1 MYKLTDG
8 TELTAEIKKA
18 FKENE
23 TQAYITYDNKTLTYD
38 DYLINVSMN
47 EERFVP
53 DEGFI
58 GQAVEREITIKLNNE
73 DNQFNLENKEV
84 EYYQGVKLKNG
95 VIKYINFGKF
105 IVLEPEN
112 NDTKE
117 TTEFIARDYMKK
129 FNIPYVHTLGT
140 NYTYLQLVQ
149 SLCQQAG
156 VELGSTSFRNSN
168 KIIASNPFINNEQC
182 RFVLK
187 QVAKIAFSVAY
198 IGQDNKLYIGF
209 ENKTTV
215 DESITTDEYI
225 ELEDNEQTKPITV
238 VTLRSSEVPAEGYSI
253 KDNELINSSAN
264 YNMVNVIDTQKTI
277 GELNVIPNNG
287 KLTINGSVLTSAD
300 VEISNPNNYIRL
312 KAGKS
317 YSVIAYTEGY
327 GQTGSIIEFNNNTT
341 SVLNDLIITNSDY
354 NIMNITPEEDIII
367 DKIDLEV
374 YPTIKNYTLELMIVE
389 GTYTAENAPEFIKF
403 EKLGEHELVIEE
415 DYFAYSE
422 ELRIDLIQA
431 ASALFGLT
439 YSPIKVSLL
448 GSVYLGFNDVI
459 EVTNLKGEKFKTYCF
474 NLNSEYKGTL
484 YNDIESPALTN
495 VEQEYEYEEEVD
507 LARRRTFIEIDK
519 ANQKITASV
528 ERIDENEEA
537 ITLLELTADGLQTQV
552 SQKIGA
558 NEVISTIN
566 QSAEKILIKA
576 NRISI
581 ESSYFTLA
589 ENGIITATS
598 GTIGG
603 INITDTGLFWSGKA
617 STDGFGL
624 WKINTHTQGDNSII
638 FHAGSNNQNIG
649 NAGVRILQNGT
660 TYMKNLI
667 VESSFVN
674 VSEGNTGGGINIL
687 GNLPFIDFHANNA
700 TNFTTRLIDY
710 GSRFLIASD
719 YDISLVNRTNQI
731 YRNLYLSRLFM
742 DGDNVLVWQSEGNM
756 LLSSITGVSVVNQN
770 NSAFNRI
777 NASEFCFGASPIT
790 MRFSTTNN
798 IRYIG
803 FRANNG
809 IRAVNEDGSAYTT
822 VNASDFVRNSSKRY
836 KENIQDMSED
846 VQEKLMELRPVTFDY
861 KKDSM
866 MTGKNVG
873 GLIAEEAEKVIE
885 ELVTYTNIDGEK
897 QADGI
902 DYSKLVP
909 YLLKGYQILFNKVKA
924 IEENLDNK

>member
-8 TELTAEIKKA
+8 TELTAEIKNA
-18 FKENE
+18 FIENE
-23 TQAYITYDNKTLTYD
+23 TVAYITYEDKMLAYD
-38 DYLINVSMN
+38 DYLISVSMN

-58 GQAVEREITIKLNNE
+58 GQAVEREITIKINNE

-140 NYTYLQLVQ
+140 NYTYFQLVQ

-215 DESITTDEYI
+215 DESVTTDEYI
-225 ELEDNEQTKPITV
+225 ELEDNEQTKPVTV
-238 VTLRSSEVPAEGYSI
+238 VTLRSSEVPAEGYSL
-253 KDNELINSSAN
+253 KDYDLINSSAN

-287 KLTINGSVLTSAD
+287 KLTINGSVLASAD

-389 GTYTAENAPEFIKF
+389 GTYTAENAPEFIPF
-403 EKLGEHELVIEE
+403 EALGEHELVIEE

-448 GSVYLGFNDVI
+448 GSVYLGFNDII

-484 YNDIESPALTN
+484 YNNIESPALTD

-558 NEVISTIN
+558 NQVISTIN

-581 ESSYFTLA
+581 ESTYFTLA
-589 ENGIITATS
+589 DNGVVTAS
-598 GTIGG
+598 
-603 INITDTGLFWSGKA
+603 D
-617 STDGFGL
+617 
-624 WKINTHTQGDNSII
+624 
-638 FHAGSNNQNIG
+638 
-649 NAGVRILQNGT
+649 
-660 TYMKNLI
+660 LI
-667 VESSFVN
+667 VRTPN
-674 VSEGNTGGGINIL
+674 VSMSQGISGGGINIL
-687 GNLPFIDFHANNA
+687 GNTPYIDFHANNA
-700 TNFTTRLIDY
+700 TNYTTRLIDY
-710 GSRFLIASD
+710 GTAFLIASD
-719 YDISLVNRTNQI
+719 YDLQVVNRNNNT
-731 YRNLYLSRLFM
+731 YRNIWVSRLFL
-742 DGDNVLVWQSEGNM
+742 DGNIIQVWQYNGELLLTSSVGVKVTNPNNNAWLPVRCQRTYYDDDSVLVWQSGHYM
-756 LLSSITGVSVVNQN
+756 LLSSPNGASVVNEN
-770 NSAFNRI
+770 NSQFR
-777 NASEFCFGASPIT
+777 
-790 MRFSTTNN
+790 N
-798 IRYIG
+798 IQ
-803 FRANNG
+803 
-809 IRAVNEDGSAYTT
+809 
-822 VNASDFVRNSSKRY
+822 ASDFVRSSSKRY
-836 KENIQDMSED
+836 KTNIKDMSED
-846 VQEKLMELRPVTFDY
+846 TEDKLMKLRPVTFDY
-861 KKDSM
+861 KKDSK

-873 GLIAEEAEKVIE
+873 GLIAEETAEVIK
-885 ELVTYTNIDGEK
+885 ELVTYKNINGKDLP
-897 QADGI
+897 DGI

-924 IEENLDNK
+924 LEENLDNK

>member
-23 TQAYITYDNKTLTYD
+23 TLAYITYEDKILAYD
-38 DYLINVSMN
+38 DYLTSVSMN

-58 GQAVEREITIKLNNE
+58 GQAVEREITIKINNE

-84 EYYQGVKLKNG
+84 EYYQGVKLNNG
-95 VIKYINFGKF
+95 KIEYINFGKF

-140 NYTYLQLVQ
+140 NYTYLQLVE
-149 SLCQQAG
+149 SLCEQAG

-168 KIIASNPFINNEQC
+168 KIIANNPFINNEQC

-209 ENKTTV
+209 ENKNTV
-215 DESITTDEYI
+215 DESITTDDYI
-225 ELEDNEQTKPITV
+225 ELEDNDKIKPVTV
-238 VTLRSSEVPAEGYSI
+238 VTLRSSEVPAEGYSL
-253 KDNELINSSAN
+253 KDYDLINSSAN
-264 YNMVNVIDTQKTI
+264 YNMVDVIHEQRIVSGFTI
-277 GELNVIPNNG
+277 TP
-287 KLTINGSVLTSAD
+287 INGILNIKGKSAD
-300 VEISNPNNYIRL
+300 IINLIRISELGWKTTL
-312 KAGKS
+312 KAGKP
-317 YSVIAYTEGY
+317 YTFIVNIDNV
-327 GQTGSIIEFNNNTT
+327 SNVNNRIEFSRNTHDNFYYVYLKNIGNNI
-341 SVLNDLIITNSDY
+341 LNV
-354 NIMNITPEEDIII
+354 TPTEDILLNNI
-367 DKIDLEV
+367 DISIYLRTYMNSNIKI
-374 YPTIKNYTLELMIVE
+374 MIVE

-403 EKLGEHELVIEE
+403 EALGEHELVIEE

-537 ITLLELTADGLQTQV
+537 ITLLELTSEGLKTQV

-581 ESSYFTLA
+581 ESTYFTLA
-589 ENGIITATS
+589 DNGVIHAKDLIIESPNIDVSQGNSSS
-598 GTIGG
+598 G
-603 INITDTGLFWSGKA
+603 
-617 STDGFGL
+617 
-624 WKINTHTQGDNSII
+624 
-638 FHAGSNNQNIG
+638 
-649 NAGVRILQNGT
+649 V
-660 TYMKNLI
+660 
-667 VESSFVN
+667 
-674 VSEGNTGGGINIL
+674 NIL
-687 GNLPFIDFHANNA
+687 GISPFIDFHLNSA
-700 TNFTTRLIDY
+700 TNFTTRLIEY
-710 GSRFLIASD
+710 SSGFLVASD
-719 YDISLVNRTNQI
+719 HDLQVVNRDNTA
-731 YRNLYLSRLFM
+731 YRNIWVSRVLLDGNTIQVFQSNGEILLTSAAGVRVTNTNNTALLSLHSSRTYY
-742 DGDNVLVWQSEGNM
+742 DNDSVFIWQSGYYM
-756 LLSSITGVSVVNQN
+756 LLSSPNGVSVVNEN
-770 NSAFNRI
+770 NSQFR
-777 NASEFCFGASPIT
+777 
-790 MRFSTTNN
+790 N
-798 IRYIG
+798 IQ
-803 FRANNG
+803 
-809 IRAVNEDGSAYTT
+809 
-822 VNASDFVRNSSKRY
+822 ASDFVRSSSKRY
-836 KENIQDMSED
+836 KTNIKDMSED
-846 VQEKLMELRPVTFDY
+846 TEDKLMKLRPVTFDY
-861 KKDSM
+861 KKESK

-873 GLIAEEAEKVIE
+873 GLIAEEVENVIK
-885 ELVTYTNIDGEK
+885 ELVTYKNINGK
-897 QADGI
+897 NLADGI

-924 IEENLDNK
+924 LEENLDNK

>member
-23 TQAYITYDNKTLTYD
+23 TLAYITYDNKTLAYD
-38 DYLINVSMN
+38 DYLTSVSMN

-58 GQAVEREITIKLNNE
+58 GQAVEREITIKINNE

-84 EYYQGVKLKNG
+84 EYYQGVKLNNG
-95 VIKYINFGKF
+95 KIKYINFGKF
-105 IVLEPEN
+105 IVLESEN

-215 DESITTDEYI
+215 DESVTTDEYI

-253 KDNELINSSAN
+253 KSNELINSSAN
-264 YNMVNVIDTQKTI
+264 YNMVNVIDTKKTI
-277 GELNVIPNNG
+277 SGLNIIPTNG
-287 KLTINGSVLTSAD
+287 KLVINGDILSGAD

-317 YSVIAYTEGY
+317 YSVIAYIEKGI
-327 GQTGSIIEFNNNTT
+327 GAINDRLEFNNNSI
-341 SVLNDLIITNSDY
+341 SVLNDLIITGLGY

-367 DKIDLEV
+367 NKIDLELQV
-374 YPTIKNYTLELMIVE
+374 NIKNYILELMIVE
-389 GTYTAENAPEFIKF
+389 GTYTAENAPEFIPF
-403 EKLGEHELVIEE
+403 EALGEHELVIEE

-422 ELRIDLIQA
+422 ELRIDLIQV

-448 GSVYLGFNDVI
+448 GSVYLGFNDII
-459 EVTNLKGEKFKTYCF
+459 EVTNLKDEKFKTYCF

-484 YNDIESPALTN
+484 YNNIESPALTD

-558 NEVISTIN
+558 NQVISTIN
-566 QSAEKILIKA
+566 QSAEKIEIKA

-589 ENGIITATS
+589 ENGVIHAKDLIIES
-598 GTIGG
+598 P
-603 INITDTGLFWSGKA
+603 NI
-617 STDGFGL
+617 
-624 WKINTHTQGDNSII
+624 
-638 FHAGSNNQNIG
+638 
-649 NAGVRILQNGT
+649 
-660 TYMKNLI
+660 
-667 VESSFVN
+667 N
-674 VSEGNTGGGINIL
+674 VSQGNSSSGVNIL
-687 GNLPFIDFHANNA
+687 GISPFIDFHLNSA
-700 TNFTTRLIDY
+700 TNFTTRLIEY
-710 GSRFLIASD
+710 SSGFLVASD
-719 YDISLVNRTNQI
+719 HDLQVVNRNNTA
-731 YRNLYLSRLFM
+731 YRNIWVSRVLLDGNTIQVFQSNGEILLTSAAGVRVTNTNNTALLSLHSSRTYY
-742 DGDNVLVWQSEGNM
+742 DNDSVFIWQSGYYM
-756 LLSSITGVSVVNQN
+756 LLSSPNGVSVVNEN
-770 NSAFNRI
+770 NSQ
-777 NASEFCFGASPIT
+777 
-790 MRFSTTNN
+790 
-798 IRYIG
+798 
-803 FRANNG
+803 FRA
-809 IRAVNEDGSAYTT
+809 IQASAFTQ
-822 VNASDFVRNSSKRY
+822 ASSKRY

-861 KKDSM
+861 NEDSM
-866 MTGKNVG
+866 MTGTNVA
-873 GLIAEEAEKVIE
+873 GLIAEETAKV
-885 ELVTYTNIDGEK
+885 LSNIVNYKKINGKDLP
-897 QADGI
+897 DGI

-924 IEENLDNK
+924 LEENLDNK

>member
-73 DNQFNLENKEV
+73 ENQFNLENKEV
-84 EYYQGVKLKNG
+84 EYYQGAKLNDG
-95 VIKYINFGKF
+95 TVKYINFGKF
-105 IVLEPEN
+105 IVLKPEN

-129 FNIPYVHTLGT
+129 FNIPYVHKLGS
-140 NYTYLQLVQ
+140 NYTYLQLVE
-149 SLCQQAG
+149 SLCEQAG
-156 VELGSTSFRNSN
+156 VELGSTSFRNSD
-168 KIIASNPFINNEQC
+168 KIIANNPFIDNEQC

-209 ENKTTV
+209 ENKNTV
-215 DESITTDEYI
+215 DESITTDDYI
-225 ELEDNEQTKPITV
+225 ELEDNDKIKPVTV
-238 VTLRSSEVPAEGYSI
+238 VTLRSSEVPAEGYSL
-253 KDNELINSSAN
+253 KDYDLINSSAN
-264 YNMVNVIDTQKTI
+264 YNMVDVIDTQKTI

-287 KLTINGSVLTSAD
+287 KLTINGSVLASAD

-389 GTYTAENAPEFIKF
+389 GTYTAENAPEFIPF
-403 EKLGEHELVIEE
+403 EALGEHELVIEE

-537 ITLLELTADGLQTQV
+537 ITLLELTSEGLKTQV

-589 ENGIITATS
+589 ENGVIHAKDLIIES
-598 GTIGG
+598 P
-603 INITDTGLFWSGKA
+603 NI
-617 STDGFGL
+617 
-624 WKINTHTQGDNSII
+624 
-638 FHAGSNNQNIG
+638 
-649 NAGVRILQNGT
+649 
-660 TYMKNLI
+660 
-667 VESSFVN
+667 N
-674 VSEGNTGGGINIL
+674 VSQGSSSSGVNIL
-687 GNLPFIDFHANNA
+687 GISPFIDFHLNNA
-700 TNFTTRLIDY
+700 TNFTTRLIEY
-710 GSRFLIASD
+710 SSGFLVASD
-719 YDISLVNRTNQI
+719 HDLQVVNRDNTA
-731 YRNLYLSRLFM
+731 YRNIWVSRVLLDGNTIQVFQSNGEILLTSAAGVRVTNTNNTALLSLHSSRTYY
-742 DGDNVLVWQSEGNM
+742 DNDSVFIWQSGYYM
-756 LLSSITGVSVVNQN
+756 LLSSPNGVSVVNEN
-770 NSAFNRI
+770 NSQFR
-777 NASEFCFGASPIT
+777 
-790 MRFSTTNN
+790 N
-798 IRYIG
+798 IQ
-803 FRANNG
+803 
-809 IRAVNEDGSAYTT
+809 
-822 VNASDFVRNSSKRY
+822 ASDFVRSSSRRY
-836 KENIQDMSED
+836 KTNIKDMSED
-846 VQEKLMELRPVTFDY
+846 TEDKLMKLRPVTFDY
-861 KKDSM
+861 KKESK

-873 GLIAEEAEKVIE
+873 GLIAEEVENVIK
-885 ELVTYTNIDGEK
+885 ELVTYKNINGENL
-897 QADGI
+897 ADGI

-924 IEENLDNK
+924 LEENLDNK

>member
-23 TQAYITYDNKTLTYD
+23 TLAYITYEDKILAYD
-38 DYLINVSMN
+38 DYLTSVSMN

-58 GQAVEREITIKLNNE
+58 GQAVEREITIKINNE

-84 EYYQGVKLKNG
+84 EYYQGVKLNNG
-95 VIKYINFGKF
+95 KIKYINFGKF

-140 NYTYLQLVQ
+140 NYTYMQLVQ

-209 ENKTTV
+209 ENKSTV
-215 DESITTDEYI
+215 DESVTTDEYI

-238 VTLRSSEVPAEGYSI
+238 VTLRSSEVPAEGYSL
-253 KDNELINSSAN
+253 KDNDLINSSAN

-287 KLTINGSVLTSAD
+287 KLTINGSVLASAD

-389 GTYTAENAPEFIKF
+389 GTYTAENAPEFIPF
-403 EKLGEHELVIEE
+403 EALGEHELVIEE

-448 GSVYLGFNDVI
+448 GSVYLGFNDII

-484 YNDIESPALTN
+484 YNNIESPALTD

-558 NEVISTIN
+558 NQVISTIN
-566 QSAEKILIKA
+566 QSAEKIEIKA

-589 ENGIITATS
+589 ENGVIHAKDLIIESPNVDVSQGNSSS
-598 GTIGG
+598 G
-603 INITDTGLFWSGKA
+603 
-617 STDGFGL
+617 
-624 WKINTHTQGDNSII
+624 
-638 FHAGSNNQNIG
+638 
-649 NAGVRILQNGT
+649 V
-660 TYMKNLI
+660 
-667 VESSFVN
+667 
-674 VSEGNTGGGINIL
+674 NIL
-687 GNLPFIDFHANNA
+687 GISPFIDFHLNSA
-700 TNFTTRLIDY
+700 TNFTTRLIEY
-710 GSRFLIASD
+710 SSGFLVASD
-719 YDISLVNRTNQI
+719 HDLQVVNRNNTA
-731 YRNLYLSRLFM
+731 YRNIWVSRVLL
-742 DGDNVLVWQSEGNM
+742 DGNIIQVWQSDGEILLTSSVGVKVTNPNNNAWLPLKCSRSYYDDDSVLVWQSGHYM
-756 LLSSITGVSVVNQN
+756 LLSSPNGASVVNEN
-770 NSAFNRI
+770 NSQ
-777 NASEFCFGASPIT
+777 
-790 MRFSTTNN
+790 
-798 IRYIG
+798 
-803 FRANNG
+803 FRA
-809 IRAVNEDGSAYTT
+809 IQASAFTQ
-822 VNASDFVRNSSKRY
+822 ASSKRY
-836 KENIQDMSED
+836 KTNIKDMSED

-861 KKDSM
+861 NEDSM
-866 MTGKNVG
+866 MTGTNVA
-873 GLIAEEAEKVIE
+873 GLIAEETAKV
-885 ELVTYTNIDGEK
+885 LSNIVNYKKINGKDLP
-897 QADGI
+897 DGI

-924 IEENLDNK
+924 LEENLDNK